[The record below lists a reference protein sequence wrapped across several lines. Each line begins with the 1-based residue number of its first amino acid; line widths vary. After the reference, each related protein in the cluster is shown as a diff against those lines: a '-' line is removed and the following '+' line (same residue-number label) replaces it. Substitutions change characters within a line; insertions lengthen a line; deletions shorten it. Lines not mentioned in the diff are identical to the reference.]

1 MKIIYKKSDRLIVGS
16 VFPRKD
22 EGSTNLA
29 LSVELENILNSEL
42 GGKAEDYSFL
52 DVDDIHRTGQ
62 DAEINDNL
70 QVIFKPSQRSVNRQ
84 SAVSKLK
91 KLGLTDS
98 EIQAIT

>member
-1 MKIIYKKSDRLIVGS
+1 MKIIYKKSDRSIVGS

-22 EGSTNLA
+22 ESSTNRA

-42 GGKAEDYSFL
+42 GGKADDYSVL
-52 DVDDIHRTGQ
+52 DADNIYRPGQ
-62 DAEINDNL
+62 VAEINENL
-70 QVIFKPSQRSVNRQ
+70 EIIFKPSPRSVNRE
-84 SAVSKLK
+84 SAVSKLR